1 MLIIVLTKRGR
12 ACSSQNWAWA
22 QLLSKMAP
30 CLHQELSFLQGTLAL
45 QFPPPPARGWILS
58 NARPSGQERRAPNG
72 CRGIILVQM
81 ALRKQGE
88 PPQHSWWLEG
98 CPWSPKQVLTLK
110 MQGRLEEQLPSLR
123 MASVGGCGKTT
134 SGLPPITVSLHDS
147 RSLHGSIRCLL
158 DGVSKHSRTLWE
170 DGAYLLLCL
179 LETQLPAMWRFETGG
194 CNLFC
199 GYPR

>member
-1 MLIIVLTKRGR
+1 M
-12 ACSSQNWAWA
+12 
-22 QLLSKMAP
+22 
-30 CLHQELSFLQGTLAL
+30 
-45 QFPPPPARGWILS
+45 LS
-58 NARPSGQERRAPNG
+58 NSPQGGGFSATQGPLARRKERLVGTEALYQ
-72 CRGIILVQM
+72 CRWFSKGKESSSV
-81 ALRKQGE
+81 AG
-88 PPQHSWWLEG
+88 G

-123 MASVGGCGKTT
+123 MASVGGCGETT

-158 DGVSKHSRTLWE
+158 DRVSEHSRTLWE
-170 DGAYLLLCL
+170 DRAYLLLCL

-194 CNLFC
+194 CNLFS